1 MEPVVEV
8 FNLSKKYKIY
18 SKPWDRALEWVS
30 LGRRKLHGENWALR
44 DLNFTVAPGECFG
57 IIGRNG
63 SGKSTTLHTLIGL
76 RAPTRGDITIDGRPL
91 PAWPARQLAQRLG
104 LLTQVIE
111 DPFAGTVMEAALVG
125 RHPHIDFWRWES
137 EHDRRIAQRCLETVG
152 LAGLEAREVATLSGG
167 ERRRLAIATLLA
179 QDPQVMLL
187 DEPIQQLDPHHQ
199 VDVLRLLRGLAE
211 RGRTVVMSLHDAG
224 LAATYADH
232 ALLLSG
238 DGRWQFGDVE
248 SVLTAGSIS
257 ELYGLRL
264 REIGWEGG
272 RTFVPMQPTE

>member
-1 MEPVVEV
+1 MSV
-8 FNLSKKYKIY
+8 L
-18 SKPWDRALEWVS
+18 LECAGLDVCVP
-30 LGRRKLHGENWALR
+30 GRRLVQELALQLR
-44 DLNFTVAPGECFG
+44 PGMFVAVL
-57 IIGRNG
+57 GRNG
-63 SGKSTTLHTLIGL
+63 SGKSSTLHTLVGL
-76 RAPTRGDITIDGRPL
+76 RAPTHGQVTIDGLAL
-91 PAWPARQLAQRLG
+91 PRWPARELARRLG
-104 LLTQVIE
+104 LLTQVTE

-125 RHPHIDFWRWES
+125 RHPHIDFWRWEG
-137 EHDRRIAQRCLETVG
+137 EDDRRIAQRCLETVG

-199 VDVLRLLRGLAE
+199 VDVLRLLRRLAAQ
-211 RGRTVVMSLHDAG
+211 GRTIVMSLHDAG

-238 DGRWQFGDVE
+238 DGRWRFGAVE

-257 ELYGLRL
+257 DLYGLPL

-272 RTFVPMQPTE
+272 RSFVPIQPTG